1 MAQDSSRSVTVEVKR
16 KRRRF
21 GRVGVSP
28 SPVSEASKNSDK
40 KEDIVEQHK
49 AGHADQDY
57 KSSDILAQDEQVLK
71 KPKVMNQRFEAPK
84 EPGPVSVKQK
94 HKPKTSFTKKHETD
108 EVDGDGSFKDKL
120 GLKDNI
126 KHGAINKRRSSKKIL
141 IQNIDLEGDD
151 LDRRSTASIK
161 RAREK
166 ARREKEG
173 ADNVLEKRVHEVV
186 LPEVITVSEL
196 AQRMAEKS
204 KDVIKEFMKLG
215 VMVNLSQMVDA
226 DTAEL
231 VITEL
236 GHKVKRVADS
246 DVENILEDKDSDSED
261 QQELESRCPVVTIMG
276 HVDHGK
282 TSLLD
287 AIRSAS
293 VTSGEAGG
301 ITQHIG
307 AYQVATKGGSPITFL
322 DTPGH
327 EAFSAM
333 RSKGAKITDIVVL
346 VVAADDGVKEQTK
359 EAISHSKAAGVPI
372 IVAVNKIDKP
382 EADPSRVINEL
393 LNFDIIAESMGGD
406 TMTIEVSAIKKQN
419 LDQLLES
426 ILLQAEVL
434 ELKAQVQCK
443 PRGIVIEASLDK
455 SKGVIATVL
464 VQKGNLKVGD
474 LVVVGSSW
482 GKVKAMYDDKGRK
495 VAKAGPSMPVRVF
508 GLNSVPDS
516 GDQVDYVIEEK
527 QARDIADYRYRK
539 QKEKDSVSAKK
550 VSLEDLFA
558 KVQNS
563 SEEAVLPVIL
573 KADVCGSLEAI
584 ESSLSKISNDDVSVK
599 VLHKGVGGI
608 NESDV
613 ALAKAAN
620 AVIVGFNVRVVPQAR
635 ISADS
640 SGVDIRYYSIIY
652 NLIDEFKALMS
663 GLLSPIA
670 KEVYLGRV
678 EIREVFTL
686 SKGIT
691 VAGSFVTDG
700 LVKRGA
706 KVRLLRDSTVIHE
719 GALRTLRRF
728 KDDVKEVKQGYEC
741 GIALEGYND
750 IKVGDVVEAYEI
762 VEEQRTL

>member
-1 MAQDSSRSVTVEVKR
+1 MHDSSRSVTVEVKR

-21 GRVGVSP
+21 GRGAPSP
-28 SPVSEASKNSDK
+28 SFAPDSPVESD
-40 KEDIVEQHK
+40 ETEK
-49 AGHADQDY
+49 AIDQSQVKHGDQDY
-57 KSSDILAQDEQVLK
+57 KSSDILAQDEQVTK
-71 KPKVMNQRFEAPK
+71 KPKVMNQKFEAPK
-84 EPGPVSVKQK
+84 AQEPAPAAVKPK
-94 HKPKTSFTKKHETD
+94 HKPKTNYVKKAENSEAD
-108 EVDGDGSFKDKL
+108 ADGGFKDKL
-120 GLKDNI
+120 GLKDNA

-166 ARREKEG
+166 ARREREG
-173 ADNVLEKRVHEVV
+173 PENASEKRVHEVV

-215 VMVNLSQMVDA
+215 VMVNLSQVVDA

-236 GHKVKRVADS
+236 GHKVKRVSES
-246 DVENILEDKDSDSED
+246 DVENILEDNDQDDQAKLED
-261 QQELESRCPVVTIMG
+261 RYPVVTIMG

-307 AYQVATKGGSPITFL
+307 AYQVSTKGGAITFL

-333 RSKGAKITDIVVL
+333 RSKGAKITDIVIL

-359 EAISHSKAAGVPI
+359 EAISHAKAAGVPI

-382 EADPSRVINEL
+382 EADPSRVIKEL
-393 LNFDIIAESMGGD
+393 LSYDIIAESMGGD
-406 TMTIEVSAIKKQN
+406 TMTVEVSAVKKQN
-419 LDQLLES
+419 LDQLLEA
-426 ILLQAEVL
+426 ILLQSEVL
-434 ELKAQVQCK
+434 ELKAPVQCK
-443 PRGIVIEASLDK
+443 PRGVVIEASLDK
-455 SKGVIATVL
+455 SKGVVATIL
-464 VQKGNLKVGD
+464 VQKGHLKIGD

-482 GKVKAMYDDKGRK
+482 GKIKAMYDDKGRK

-516 GDQVDYVIEEK
+516 GDQVDYVTEEK

-539 QKEKDSVSAKK
+539 QKEKESVSSKK

-558 KVQNS
+558 KAQNS

-573 KADVCGSLEAI
+573 KADVHGSLEAI
-584 ESSLSKISNDDVSVK
+584 EHSLSRISTDDVSVK

-613 ALAKAAN
+613 SLAKAAN

-635 ISADS
+635 TVADS

-670 KEVYLGRV
+670 KELYLGRV

-691 VAGSFVTDG
+691 VAGSFVIDG

-728 KDDVKEVKQGYEC
+728 KDDVKEVKHGYEC

-750 IKVGDVVEAYEI
+750 IKVGDVVEVYEI